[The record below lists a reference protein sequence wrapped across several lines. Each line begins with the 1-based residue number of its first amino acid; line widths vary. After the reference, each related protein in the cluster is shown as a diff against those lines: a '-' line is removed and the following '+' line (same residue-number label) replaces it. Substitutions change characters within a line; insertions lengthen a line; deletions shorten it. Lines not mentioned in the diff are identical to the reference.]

1 MSNHWTEILV
11 EMQKNTALM
20 KKANPEILT
29 AFQGMRTTNHTKQAL
44 DAKTRELMA
53 VAVAVALN
61 CKGCIA
67 SHVTHAKKLGATS
80 EEIGA
85 AVAVSMSISTGKAF
99 VYGLDALSAFE
110 SA

>member
-1 MSNHWTEILV
+1 MSNDWAETLA

-29 AFQGMRTTNHTKQAL
+29 AFQGMRISNHTKQAL

-53 VAVAVALN
+53 VAVAVALH

-67 SHVTHAKKLGATS
+67 SHVAHAKKLGATS

-85 AVAVSMSISTGKAF
+85 AVGVAMSISAGSAYT
-99 VYGLDALSAFE
+99 YGIDALHAYE
-110 SA
+110 HV